1 MSPRQRSG
9 SRQCVY
15 LFEISSVPT
24 GRSRGSRFRCSS
36 CMARSIP
43 RYPLPLASGCLRWRT
58 SQNGLSAL
66 PEAAI
71 TIWTTSAPLKSREI
85 SSTLRGGDGC
95 HKGRIFRARTRW
107 GLDRMSAH
115 GPMPRSAWMFPALAV
130 LLFAVATGLGL
141 DFTPSVGGLLFAVV
155 LLAILFG
162 TVFAAVHHAEV
173 IAERIGEPYGT
184 LLLTLAVTI
193 IEVALIAT
201 IMLGDKPQPALARD
215 TVFAVVMIVCNGLV
229 GLCIFI
235 GGLRYREQDFQ
246 VSGANL
252 YLSVLFVL
260 ATITLIMPNYT
271 LTAPGPIYSAAQLGF
286 VDLVTLMLYGVFL
299 YTQTIRH
306 SDYFI
311 KGGVGAATETSSLSN
326 RMLALSIALLLIS
339 LLAVALL
346 AKKFSLVVDV
356 VTAMI
361 GAPPAFA
368 GVLVALLILLPEGVT
383 AIAAARNND
392 LQKSINLALG
402 SSLATIGLTI
412 PAVGVA
418 TYALDKERVLG
429 LNGQGMVLLLL
440 TFVLSMLTFGTGR
453 TNILFGLVHMVVFAV
468 FVFMVF
474 VP

>member
-1 MSPRQRSG
+1 
-9 SRQCVY
+9 
-15 LFEISSVPT
+15 
-24 GRSRGSRFRCSS
+24 
-36 CMARSIP
+36 
-43 RYPLPLASGCLRWRT
+43 
-58 SQNGLSAL
+58 
-66 PEAAI
+66 
-71 TIWTTSAPLKSREI
+71 
-85 SSTLRGGDGC
+85 
-95 HKGRIFRARTRW
+95 
-107 GLDRMSAH
+107 MSAH
-115 GPMPRSAWMFPALAV
+115 GPMPRSAWIFPALAM
-130 LLFAVATGLGL
+130 LLFAIATALGL
-141 DFTPSVGGLLFAVV
+141 TFTPSLGGLTFAAL

-201 IMLGDKPQPALARD
+201 IMLGEKEQPALARD

-229 GLCIFI
+229 GICIFI

-252 YLSVLFVL
+252 YLSVLFVM
-260 ATITLIMPNYT
+260 ATMTLVMPNYT
-271 LTAPGPIYSAAQLGF
+271 LTTPGPFYSAAQLGF
-286 VDLVTLMLYGVFL
+286 VSIVTAVLYGVFL
-299 YTQTIRH
+299 YIQAIRH
-306 SDYFI
+306 RDYFVSGAI
-311 KGGVGAATETSSLSN
+311 GGADGEARLSN
-326 RMLALSIALLLIS
+326 RMLVVSIVLLLLS
-339 LLAVALL
+339 LLAVVLL
-346 AKKFSLVVDV
+346 AKKFSVVVDV

-368 GVLVALLILLPEGVT
+368 GVLVALLILLPEGV
-383 AIAAARNND
+383 AAVGAARKND

-412 PAVGVA
+412 PAVAIAG
-418 TYALDKERVLG
+418 YAFNKQLVLG
-429 LNGQGMVLLLL
+429 LNGQGMVLLVL
-440 TFVLSMLTFGTGR
+440 TFFLSMLTFGTGR

>member
-1 MSPRQRSG
+1 
-9 SRQCVY
+9 
-15 LFEISSVPT
+15 
-24 GRSRGSRFRCSS
+24 
-36 CMARSIP
+36 
-43 RYPLPLASGCLRWRT
+43 
-58 SQNGLSAL
+58 
-66 PEAAI
+66 
-71 TIWTTSAPLKSREI
+71 
-85 SSTLRGGDGC
+85 
-95 HKGRIFRARTRW
+95 
-107 GLDRMSAH
+107 MSAH
-115 GPMPRSAWMFPALAV
+115 GPMPKSAWIFPALAM
-130 LLFAVATGLGL
+130 LLFGAATGLEL
-141 DFTPSVGGLLFAVV
+141 SFTPSVGGLLFAAV

-184 LLLTLAVTI
+184 LVLTLAVTI

-201 IMLGDKPQPALARD
+201 IMLGEKPQPALARD

-271 LTAPGPIYSAAQLGF
+271 LTAPGPIYSSAQLGF

-311 KGGVGAATETSSLSN
+311 KGGADAATETSSLSN
-326 RMLALSIALLLIS
+326 RMLALSVALLLIS
-339 LLAVALL
+339 LLAVVLL

-368 GVLVALLILLPEGVT
+368 GVLVAVLILLPEGVT

-412 PAVGVA
+412 PAVGLA
-418 TYALDKERVLG
+418 TAVLDKELVLG

-440 TFVLSMLTFGTGR
+440 TFFLSMLTFGTGR